1 MIVLDIETSGMSIS
15 RSGVWQIAALD
26 LISKDEF
33 IDEARLDENDEITD
47 EALEI
52 TGKTEEEL
60 RDENKQSQKEL
71 IQKFFYWLR
80 NKKEKNFI
88 CQNPQFDIAWV
99 SFRCEKYGIKKEY
112 PYRAFDLH
120 TIAQLKHSQIHGS
133 FLLKEIKGEIKSD
146 MNLPNILKFCGIPDE
161 RMYIR
166 DGKVIQEGKPHDAL
180 EDCKLEGECFS
191 RLVYGRNLFQE
202 FKKFPVPNYL
212 KQNDDGVNKK

>member
-60 RDENKQSQKEL
+60 RDENKQSQKNL
-71 IQKFFYWLR
+71 IQKFFSWLK

-88 CQNPQFDIAWV
+88 CQNPQFDLAWI
-99 SFRCEKYGIKKEY
+99 FTRCEKYGLKKEF

-120 TIAQLKHSQIHGS
+120 TIAQLKYKEVNEN
-133 FLLKEIKGEIKSD
+133 FLLKE
-146 MNLPNILKFCGIPDE
+146 
-161 RMYIR
+161 
-166 DGKVIQEGKPHDAL
+166 
-180 EDCKLEGECFS
+180 
-191 RLVYGRNLFQE
+191 
-202 FKKFPVPNYL
+202 
-212 KQNDDGVNKK
+212 